1 MQAADMMTSSLVTI
15 RPDASVRDAA
25 WMMLTY
31 RISAVPV
38 VDGEGRLVGIVSE
51 GDLLHRVE
59 AGTERHRSWWR
70 RFNASPEVL
79 ASEFVKAH
87 ARKVADV
94 MTSEPVTVG
103 PDTPA
108 LDIAELIEARGIKRV
123 PVVAH
128 GKLVGVVSRADFLCA
143 LTGIGPQAEAAP
155 KGDAALRS
163 RIISHFK
170 ATPWPQPSV
179 LNVAVHNGVVE
190 LSGVVESAAE
200 KRAARVAV
208 EEIPGVQA
216 VDDHIHVQRIP
227 AGY

>member
-1 MQAADMMTSSLVTI
+1 MKAADMMTSNLVTTS
-15 RPDASVRDAA
+15 PDTSVRDAA
-25 WMMLTY
+25 WTMLTY
-31 RISAVPV
+31 RISALPV
-38 VDGEGRLVGIVSE
+38 VDHEGKLVGIVSE
-51 GDLLHRVE
+51 GDLLYRVE

-70 RFNASPEVL
+70 RFNASAEVL

-128 GKLVGVVSRADFLCA
+128 GKLVGIVSRADFLCA
-143 LTGIGPQAEAAP
+143 LTGIWPQAEAAP
-155 KGDAALRS
+155 EGDAALRC
-163 RIISHFK
+163 RIISHFG
-170 ATPWPQPSV
+170 AMPWAQPSI
-179 LNVAVHNGVVE
+179 LNVAVHDGVVE
-190 LSGVVESAAE
+190 LSGIVESDAE

-216 VDDHIHVQRIP
+216 VDDHIRVQRIP